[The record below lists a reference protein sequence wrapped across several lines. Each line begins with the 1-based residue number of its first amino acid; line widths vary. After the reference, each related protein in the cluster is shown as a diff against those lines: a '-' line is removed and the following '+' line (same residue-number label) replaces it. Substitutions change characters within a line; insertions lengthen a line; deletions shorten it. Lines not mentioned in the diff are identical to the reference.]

1 MTIKGWIL
9 YSPFKSRVT
18 QDSYENLK
26 FLEVAKENDIDI
38 KILNPEQFDLIVTK
52 RDEKSVF
59 LDGEPA
65 EIPDFVLPRLGAH
78 TSYFSLAILR
88 QLEKLGVHI
97 VNAPDNIE
105 MVKDKLYTQQV
116 LATNNLP
123 VPKTMLVRFPINEE
137 LVKRYLGYP
146 LVVKSISG
154 SQGSGVYLTHNQ
166 GDFRDLMQ
174 LMTTTKTSMNFIL
187 QEFVKDSFGK
197 DLRVFVVGG
206 RVVGCMERCSGDG
219 GFKANFSQGGKVKN
233 YEINSEIEWLATESA
248 KILGLD
254 VAGIDLLFDGEH
266 YKICEAN
273 SSPGFRGLEEATGI
287 NTAQEIFDYLKIRLN
302 LYR

>member
-9 YSPFKSRVT
+9 YSPFKERVK
-18 QDSYENLK
+18 QDSYENLR
-26 FLEVAKENDIDI
+26 FLEVAKENDIEL
-38 KILNPEQFDLIVTK
+38 KILHPEQFDLIVTK

-65 EIPDFVLPRLGAH
+65 DIPDFVIPRLGAH

-105 MVKDKLYTQQV
+105 MVKDKLYTQQM

-123 VPKTMLVRFPINEE
+123 VPKTMLIRFPVNEE
-137 LVKRYLGYP
+137 LVKKYLGYP
-146 LVVKSISG
+146 VVVKSISG
-154 SQGSGVYLTHNQ
+154 SQGSGVYLTHDQ
-166 GDFRDLMQ
+166 SDFRDLMQ

-187 QEFVKDSFGK
+187 QEFIKDSFGK

-206 RVVGCMERCSGDG
+206 RAVACMERCSGDG

-233 YEINSEIEWLATESA
+233 YEMNAEIEWLATESA

-273 SSPGFRGLEEATGI
+273 SSPGFQGLEAATGI
-287 NTAQEIFDYLKIRLN
+287 NTAKEIFDYLKIRLN
-302 LYR
+302 LL

>member
-9 YSPFKSRVT
+9 YSPFKTRVK
-18 QDSYENLK
+18 QDSYENLR
-26 FLEVAKENDIDI
+26 FLEVAKENDIEL
-38 KILNPEQFDLIVTK
+38 KILYPEQFDLIVTK
-52 RDEKSVF
+52 KDEKSVF

-65 EIPDFVLPRLGAH
+65 DIPDFVLPRLGAH
-78 TSYFSLAILR
+78 TTYFSLAILR

-97 VNAPDNIE
+97 VNSPDNIE
-105 MVKDKLYTQQV
+105 MVKDKLYTQQM

-123 VPKTMLVRFPINEE
+123 VPKTMLIRFPVNED
-137 LVKRYLGYP
+137 LVKKHLGYP
-146 LVVKSISG
+146 VVVKSISG

-166 GDFRDLMQ
+166 SDFRDLMQ
-174 LMTTTKTSMNFIL
+174 LMTITKTSMNFIL
-187 QEFVKDSFGK
+187 QEFIKDSFGK

-206 RVVGCMERCSGDG
+206 RAVACMERCSADG
-219 GFKANFSQGGKVKN
+219 NFKANFSQGGTVKN
-233 YEINSEIEWLATESA
+233 YEMNSEIEWLATESA

-287 NTAQEIFDYLKIRLN
+287 NTPQEIFDYLKIRLN
-302 LYR
+302 LL